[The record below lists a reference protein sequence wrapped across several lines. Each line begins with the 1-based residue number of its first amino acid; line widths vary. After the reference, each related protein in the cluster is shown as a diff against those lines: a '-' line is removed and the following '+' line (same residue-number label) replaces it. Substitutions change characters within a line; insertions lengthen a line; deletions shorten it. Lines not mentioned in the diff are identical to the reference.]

1 MHITNGHFR
10 ISLCFGV
17 GLAGHCGHKG
27 HFIHHGTNFK
37 QSGCKSMILDL
48 LALTLFMGGIHF
60 YPRKLSFRKFN
71 FPHRKMKRYNHLLLY
86 NLINL
91 LLRK

>member
-48 LALTLFMGGIHF
+48 LALTLFMLEKIFILGS
-60 YPRKLSFRKFN
+60 YPFE
-71 FPHRKMKRYNHLLLY
+71 
-86 NLINL
+86 NLIFHIE
-91 LLRK
+91 R